1 MEKRNTDEYISRI
14 NKINELID
22 PVTYANFNLEFK
34 KANIT
39 KSFFYQGFLERYFW
53 CIQMYQ
59 SAKTFTDESF
69 TRLTNDNYLNKYI
82 DVELLK
88 KNVLLP
94 LIKVKNIEDD
104 IWKSAYNSPE
114 SVEKIR
120 NYFKEYIYSEI
131 NINKMAY
138 LSLQEFNNS
147 LKNNYS
153 PIVDMI
159 RMSIKDGYLGNE
171 DEKIIVSCLREII
184 YMLRVE
190 KIELLKLLN
199 DNRYK
204 DEFIHI
210 EEQKIIELSDNTL
223 ENKDLSFESLFVSS
237 DYNKYLDL
245 IINSDFKLL
254 EKTENG
260 KYKYIG
266 NQRTQKGV
274 IAAYFK
280 TLKARGIINQ
290 SANRVQIAKVL
301 STQIENYSISG
312 SSIDNKSGFYEDK
325 FYPNIEYR
333 LKQLASV
340 SKPIND

>member
-1 MEKRNTDEYISRI
+1 MEKRNTDEYIRRI

-59 SAKTFTDESF
+59 GAKTFTDESF
-69 TRLTNDNYLNKYI
+69 TRLTNDDYLSKYI

-88 KNVLLP
+88 ENVLLP

-114 SVEKIR
+114 GVKKIR

-199 DNRYK
+199 DN
-204 DEFIHI
+204 
-210 EEQKIIELSDNTL
+210 TL
-223 ENKDLSFESLFVSS
+223 DNKDLTNFESLFGSS

-245 IINSDFKLL
+245 IIDSDFKLL

-266 NQRTQKGV
+266 NQKTQKGA